1 MFPMSDTFPLD
12 FGGSVKNPF
21 APLFNFNADVD
32 VDEVINVQDD
42 FLNNDKIINKM
53 GKRRTR
59 NR

>member
-21 APLFNFNADVD
+21 APLFNFNVD
-32 VDEVINVQDD
+32 VDNVFNDEDD
-42 FLNNDKIINKM
+42 FLNNDKIKDK
-53 GKRRTR
+53 GDRRRTR